1 LRKDRALGFLVVPD
15 LPKMLGLVQS
25 HPVITPDD
33 LGSTCRTGE
42 SMTGEIYGNVT
53 CHRLSDG
60 TVVITEAADLVKV
73 SLGFLVAADPALVR
87 IEDRSI
93 VLNGQVWYE
102 PVAFDPT
109 LLVLNCRKVRDDR
122 PESTR

>member
-1 LRKDRALGFLVVPD
+1 VVSD
-15 LPKMLGLVQS
+15 
-25 HPVITPDD
+25 
-33 LGSTCRTGE
+33 E
-42 SMTGEIYGNVT
+42 SYGNVT

-60 TVVITEAADLVKV
+60 TVVITEAGDLVKIG
-73 SLGFLVAADPALVR
+73 LGFLVAANPALVR
-87 IEDRSI
+87 IEDRAI

-102 PVAFDPT
+102 PVAFDST